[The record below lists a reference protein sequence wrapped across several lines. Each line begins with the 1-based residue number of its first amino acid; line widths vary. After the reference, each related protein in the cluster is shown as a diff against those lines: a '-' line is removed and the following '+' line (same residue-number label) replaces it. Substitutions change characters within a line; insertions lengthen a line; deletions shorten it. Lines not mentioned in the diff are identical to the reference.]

1 MQIAKEL
8 TALFIKAKTF
18 PNQVPDTQMTATIGL
33 FKNLCPFSFLS
44 LSSDQNILI
53 IN

>member
-18 PNQVPDTQMTATIGL
+18 PNQVPDA
-33 FKNLCPFSFLS
+33 
-44 LSSDQNILI
+44 SDDCYNRSI
-53 IN
+53 